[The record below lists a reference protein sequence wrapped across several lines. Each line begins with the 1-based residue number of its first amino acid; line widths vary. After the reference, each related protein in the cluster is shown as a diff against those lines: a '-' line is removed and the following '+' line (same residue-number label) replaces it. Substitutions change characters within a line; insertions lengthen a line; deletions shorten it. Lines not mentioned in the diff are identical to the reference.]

1 MNNNDNNE
9 PVAVLKITFDEFYYR
24 DVLYLFFVLLNILM
38 SLKIADVVFRGA
50 SRAIHSF
57 RGVPYESQFQLG
69 LSPDPTN
76 EEIDNSRQRRFYH
89 PFF

>member
-24 DVLYLFFVLLNILM
+24 DVLYLFLVLLNVLM
-38 SLKIADVVFRGA
+38 SLKIADVVFRGVT
-50 SRAIHSF
+50 RGIHSF
-57 RGVPYESQFQLG
+57 RGIPYEPQFQLG
-69 LSPDPTN
+69 LTPDPSSEQN
-76 EEIDNSRQRRFYH
+76 DNVGQRRFYH